1 MLGFERVDKREDI
14 YVDQNFYS
22 PNQTSV
28 AVETN
33 IATVVHNL
41 VTSNLSLKRPDLAIT
56 SL

>member
-1 MLGFERVDKREDI
+1 MQSLRGLINEKS
-14 YVDQNFYS
+14 VDQNFYS

-33 IATVVHNL
+33 IATVVHNF
-41 VTSNLSLKRPDLAIT
+41 VTSDPSLKASDMGLT